1 MSIKLKQHIST
12 DVLSHIAEQAIV
24 VGDDFIVTS
33 DLVKITVTIRS
44 NGDLTLN
51 HTLVGEGLSGFK
63 PTKESINAFL
73 KNITERLMPSW

>member
-12 DVLSHIAEQAIV
+12 DVLFKIAEQAIV
-24 VGDDFIVTS
+24 IGDDYVVTN
-33 DLVKITVTIRS
+33 DLTKITVIVRK

-51 HTLVGEGLSGFK
+51 HTHVGEGLSGLA

-73 KNITERLMPSW
+73 KRMTERLMPAW